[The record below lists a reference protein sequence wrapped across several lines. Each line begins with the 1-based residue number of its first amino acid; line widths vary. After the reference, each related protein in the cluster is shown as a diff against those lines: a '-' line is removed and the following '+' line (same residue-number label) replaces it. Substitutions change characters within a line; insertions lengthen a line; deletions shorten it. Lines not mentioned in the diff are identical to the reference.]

1 VTPQPVAEG
10 AAVIYLIVGVDR
22 TTFGRWHRN
31 VMAGD
36 APSAAR
42 LARARAAAQGI
53 DLVVAA
59 VVGPYASVVDY
70 VDDAPVIRKAA

>member
-1 VTPQPVAEG
+1 
-10 AAVIYLIVGVDR
+10 VIYLIVGLDR
-22 TTFGRWHRN
+22 TTFARWHRN

-42 LARARAAAQGI
+42 VARTRAASQGI

-59 VVGPYASVVDY
+59 VVGPYSSVVDY
-70 VDDAPVIRKAA
+70 VDEAPMIRKAA

>member
-1 VTPQPVAEG
+1 VAPQPVAEG

-42 LARARAAAQGI
+42 LEI
-53 DLVVAA
+53 
-59 VVGPYASVVDY
+59 
-70 VDDAPVIRKAA
+70 

>member
-1 VTPQPVAEG
+1 
-10 AAVIYLIVGVDR
+10 VIYLIVGLDR
-22 TTFGRWHRN
+22 TTFARWHRN

-42 LARARAAAQGI
+42 VARTRAASQGI

-59 VVGPYASVVDY
+59 VVGPYSTLVDPM
-70 VDDAPVIRKAA
+70 DDAPVVRKAA

>member
-1 VTPQPVAEG
+1 
-10 AAVIYLIVGVDR
+10 VIYLIVGLDR
-22 TTFGRWHRN
+22 TTFARWHRN

-42 LARARAAAQGI
+42 LARARAATQGI

-59 VVGPYASVVDY
+59 VVGPYSTLVDPM
-70 VDDAPVIRKAA
+70 DDAPVVRKDA

>member
-1 VTPQPVAEG
+1 M
-10 AAVIYLIVGVDR
+10 IYLIVGLDR
-22 TTFGRWHRN
+22 TTFARWHRN

-42 LARARAAAQGI
+42 LARARAATQGI

-59 VVGPYASVVDY
+59 VVGPYSTLVDPM
-70 VDDAPVIRKAA
+70 DDAPVVRKAA

>member
-1 VTPQPVAEG
+1 M
-10 AAVIYLIVGVDR
+10 IYLIVGLDR
-22 TTFGRWHRN
+22 TTFARWHRY

-42 LARARAAAQGI
+42 LARARAATQGI

-59 VVGPYASVVDY
+59 VVGPYSTLVDPM
-70 VDDAPVIRKAA
+70 DDAPVVRKAA